1 MTDNARGAA
10 LMVLAMATFAVEDA
24 FLKLSAAAMPIGQIL
39 AASGTFGALVFWA
52 MAARAGQRV
61 IAPLALHPAVL
72 WRNAGEVTGTLA
84 YVTALAS
91 VPLATVSA
99 VLQAMPLAVTLG
111 AALFLG
117 ERVGWR
123 RWTAIA
129 AGFAG
134 VLIVLRPWADGWQ
147 PSALWVVI
155 TVAALAVRDLAS
167 RRVPAAASNLQVS
180 VWGLLSVA
188 ALGLGVMAA
197 TGEVAMPPP
206 AGWLWLVGALLFGT
220 AGYWAITAATRVGE
234 VSVVSPFRYTRLV
247 FAIVIGLVV
256 FAEPVDGWTLAG
268 AALVV
273 GSGLYA
279 FLRQA
284 ALSRITKPR

>member
-39 AASGTFGALVFWA
+39 LASGIFGAAVFWVL
-52 MAARAGQRV
+52 AARAGQRV
-61 IAPLALHPAVL
+61 ISPLALHPAVL
-72 WRNAGEVTGTLA
+72 WRCAGEVTGTLA
-84 YVTALAS
+84 YITALAS

-129 AGFAG
+129 VGFLG
-134 VLIVLRPWADGWQ
+134 VLVVLRPWADGWH
-147 PSALWVVI
+147 PAALWVVV

-167 RRVPAAASNLQVS
+167 RRVPAAATNLQVS

-188 ALGLGVMAA
+188 GLGLGVMAV
-197 TGEVAMPPP
+197 TGAVAVPPA
-206 AGWLWLVGALLFGT
+206 AGWLWLAGALVFGT
-220 AGYWAITAATRVGE
+220 VGYWAITAACRTGE

-247 FAIVIGLVV
+247 FAIAIGVLV
-256 FAEPVDGWTLAG
+256 FAEPVDGGMLAG
-268 AALVV
+268 AVLIV

-279 FLRQA
+279 LLRQA
-284 ALSRITKPR
+284 ALSRVTKPR